1 MNTQFL
7 LMAQYQ
13 AQAVIPAERV
23 CADYFAPLTYKKFLE
38 LIACGKIKI
47 PLVRMFP
54 DTKSVKGVHLAD
66 LAAYIDEMTE
76 AARKECRQ
84 LHS

>member
-1 MNTQFL
+1 
-7 LMAQYQ
+7 MAQYN
-13 AQAVIPAERV
+13 AQAIIPAERV

-38 LIACGKIKI
+38 HIASGKIKL

-54 DTKSVKGVHLAD
+54 DTKSAKGVHLAD
-66 LAAYIDEMTE
+66 LAEYIDEMTA